1 MPNSQQF
8 IDFVM
13 EMMAS
18 SVIAKKMFGG
28 HGLFREGLMFA
39 LVVDDQLYFKTDEA
53 LAEQFCN
60 LGLTRFSYKKRGE
73 TCYINYYQAPEVC
86 FEDPEEMQHWAEAA
100 FNVARVAAK

>member
-8 IDFVM
+8 IDFVV
-13 EMMAS
+13 EMMAL
-18 SVIAKKMFGG
+18 SVIVKKMLGG
-28 HGLFREGLMFA
+28 KNLFVGSLT
-39 LVVDDQLYFKTDEA
+39 Q
-53 LAEQFCN
+53 QFCN

-86 FEDPEEMQHWAEAA
+86 FDDPEEMQHWAEAA